1 MQYTPEANERLSLP
15 AVHSFEL
22 FQKLSFKIDH
32 EVQHLLKS
40 LEKKNAYVLFC
51 EHFPTESIKRTRDYD

>member
-1 MQYTPEANERLSLP
+1 MQPEANEKGFLCQQFTASNFYI
-15 AVHSFEL
+15 HMQC

-40 LEKKNAYVLFC
+40 LEKK
-51 EHFPTESIKRTRDYD
+51 

>member
-1 MQYTPEANERLSLP
+1 MP
-15 AVHSFEL
+15 ALHCFKL

-40 LEKKNAYVLFC
+40 LEKNAYVLFR
-51 EHFPTESIKRTRDYD
+51 EHFPTESIKCTRDYD

>member
-1 MQYTPEANERLSLP
+1 MQYTPEANERGFLCQ
-15 AVHSFEL
+15 HFQL

-40 LEKKNAYVLFC
+40 LEERNAYVLYC
-51 EHFPTESIKRTRDYD
+51 EHFPTESIKYARDYD

>member
-1 MQYTPEANERLSLP
+1 MQC
-15 AVHSFEL
+15 

-40 LEKKNAYVLFC
+40 LEKKKYVLFC
-51 EHFPTESIKRTRDYD
+51 EHFPTESIKYAREYD

>member
-1 MQYTPEANERLSLP
+1 MRKAFYANTSLSNFYIHMQC
-15 AVHSFEL
+15 

-40 LEKKNAYVLFC
+40 LEKK
-51 EHFPTESIKRTRDYD
+51 

>member
-1 MQYTPEANERLSLP
+1 MQYTPEANERGLSLP
-15 AVHSFEL
+15 ALHCFEL

-40 LEKKNAYVLFC
+40 LEKNAFVLFC
-51 EHFPTESIKRTRDYD
+51 EHFPTESIKYAHDYG